1 MISENQTELKSEFSF
16 EGFQVGDATDRLT
29 EEALHI
35 LESTSRTF
43 FIPISRLPGL
53 LLAAVA
59 SGYLCMRAIDE
70 IEDHPDLD
78 NKSKELLL
86 RSVSRTLQS
95 AGNSLRNE
103 DFLVTDP
110 LFRERLPEVT
120 VRLGDWVRLA
130 PSTIAARI
138 WDATAAMAD
147 RMASW
152 VVSNWAIQTEADLDS
167 YTFGVA
173 GAVGLMLSDIWAWY
187 DGTRTDRFNA
197 IGFGRGL
204 QSVNILRNR
213 EADQARGV
221 DFFPWGGLL
230 LTFLLTVTGIVF
242 SFPLGILLALGR
254 RSRLPAVRGICITY
268 IEVIRGVPLVTILF
282 MAQVMLPF
290 FLSTGTPPDRVLRAI
305 AGITLFSA
313 AYLAENVR
321 GGLQAVPQGQYEA
334 AYAVGL
340 SGFKTMVYIILP
352 QALRTVIP
360 VLVGQFISLFKD
372 TTLVSIVGL
381 LDLLGISR
389 SILAQPQYIA
399 QQREVLLFITAIY
412 WVFSYLMAYVS
423 QRLEISLGVGER

>member
-1 MISENQTELKSEFSF
+1 MYKNLFSTWYNSILTIISLSLVFFAVRGMLSWLINEAQWEVI
-16 EGFQVGDATDRLT
+16 QVNFRLLMVGQYPVDLIWRVWLC
-29 EEALHI
+29 LH
-35 LESTSRTF
+35 
-43 FIPISRLPGL
+43 
-53 LLAAVA
+53 LLAAVIGL
-59 SGYLCMRAIDE
+59 SWGVWVRGRWIQLFLLVSIPLSLSFLPGID
-70 IEDHPDLD
+70 
-78 NKSKELLL
+78 
-86 RSVSRTLQS
+86 QS
-95 AGNSLRNE
+95 ARWHLLSLSVIVLGGY
-103 DFLVTDP
+103 FLGRVGGRP
-110 LFRERLPEVT
+110 LGRLVVNLWVLYFILVILVIRGFTLSEGWFRIV
-120 VRLGDWVRLA
+120 
-130 PSTIAARI
+130 PS
-138 WDATAAMAD
+138 
-147 RMASW
+147 
-152 VVSNWAIQTEADLDS
+152 NL
-167 YTFGVA
+167 
-173 GAVGLMLSDIWAWY
+173 
-187 DGTRTDRFNA
+187 
-197 IGFGRGL
+197 
-204 QSVNILRNR
+204 
-213 EADQARGV
+213 
-221 DFFPWGGLL
+221 WGGLL

-340 SGFKTMVYIILP
+340 SGFKTMIYIILP